1 MKNLLHPFLFLTLL
15 LGLPFNSDSQVQ
27 IILNGLEFE
36 PVKSSDYTVPDG
48 KVLIITHMYGS
59 CYQMG
64 SYVGEGSE
72 AFSPVTA
79 TTNIPVPAGATV
91 TCVDQAWGAKF
102 AGYLLNMNDGVIEVG
117 MEVSETNFNDENTG
131 FKIYPNPATN
141 EVSVFAEIRGSWNVT
156 IYDMTGSV
164 VLEAK
169 SSASVKLIDTSSL
182 SSGTYIVSAKT
193 NRKHVGS
200 SRLIIE

>member
-15 LGLPFNSDSQVQ
+15 LGLPLNSDSQVQ

-36 PVKSSDYTVPDG
+36 PVRSSDYTVPDG
-48 KVLIITHMYGS
+48 KVLIITHMRGS
-59 CYQMG
+59 CYLLG
-64 SYVGEGSE
+64 NAIGEGDSDYSVI
-72 AFSPVTA
+72 A
-79 TTNIPVPAGATV
+79 TNIPVPAGATV
-91 TCVDQAWGAKF
+91 TCYDQAWGARF